1 VVASAITTSK
11 RPPWVIKAMIPVFV
25 AGKLGN
31 NYPTLSMK
39 HSVEINYVVRALT
52 FATTVIESTYDSTGI

>member
-1 VVASAITTSK
+1 
-11 RPPWVIKAMIPVFV
+11 MIPVFV

-39 HSVEINYVVRALT
+39 HSVETRYAVGALT
-52 FATTVIESTYDSTGI
+52 FATTVIESRYDSTGI

>member
-39 HSVEINYVVRALT
+39 HSVEINYADRALMLE
-52 FATTVIESTYDSTGI
+52 TTVIERPYDSTGI